1 VRQPVAG
8 ERYDAVIVGA
18 GHNGLVTAGYLAKA
32 GLRTLVLERRS
43 RAGGLLTTEEVAPGV
58 RAPVAADGVGG
69 LGAGVVRDLRLDS
82 HGFRPIEPE
91 VVSFAPSVDGPP
103 LTLWRDPVRTAT
115 ELRTRPEPR
124 DADGFVAFDREIR
137 SLAGFLARVQAT
149 EPPNLAS
156 PSLADAGTGLTL
168 LNSLRHLGR
177 QEIRETLRVLPMSVA
192 DLVSEALDDEAL
204 RGALAARGVRYSA
217 MGPRSAGTA
226 LNFLWDSSSG
236 GGAAG
241 RTVFARGGPDALAEA
256 LLTAA
261 RSHGATVRCGVE
273 VSTIR
278 TREGS
283 VEGVALANGEEIEAQ
298 IVASNADPK
307 QTLLQLLDPAEVGPT
322 LGWRAE
328 NIRAPGVVAKVTLVL
343 EGLPAIVGADD
354 ERLHGRIVIAPSLD
368 DLERAFNDSKYGR
381 ISEHP
386 YLEVTIP
393 TLTDPSLA
401 PEGTH
406 VLTALFQYA
415 PRDLRD
421 SEWDDATRDR
431 VADGAVRTLEAY
443 APGLADRIVAR
454 RVLTPADL
462 ERDFGLTGGHPM
474 HGEHALDQFFAWR
487 PLLGHAGY
495 RLAGIRGLY
504 LCGAGAHPGGGITGG
519 PGRNAARAI
528 LADVRRARR
537 RRPGRPVSGMAPNRC
552 P

>member
-1 VRQPVAG
+1 MRQPVPAD
-8 ERYDAVIVGA
+8 RYDAVIVGA

-43 RAGGLLTTEEVAPGV
+43 RAGGLLTSEEVAPGV

-82 HGFRPIEPE
+82 HGFRPIEPD
-91 VVSFAPSVDGPP
+91 VVAFAPSVDGPP

-115 ELRTRPEPR
+115 ELRTRPKPR
-124 DADGFVAFDREIR
+124 DADGFVAFDREVR

-149 EPPNLAS
+149 EPPNLAY

-168 LNSLRHLGR
+168 VNSLRHLGR

-204 RGALAARGVRYSA
+204 RGALAARGVRYFA

-226 LNFLWDSSSG
+226 LNFLWDSASG

-261 RSHGATVRCGVE
+261 RSHGATVRYGVE

-283 VEGVALANGEEIEAQ
+283 VEAVALANGEEIDAQ

-328 NIRAPGVVAKVTLVL
+328 NIRVPGVVAKVTLVL

-354 ERLHGRIVIAPSLD
+354 ERLHGRIVIAGSLD

-393 TLTDPSLA
+393 TLSDPSLA

-406 VLTALFQYA
+406 IITALFQYA
-415 PRDLRD
+415 PCDLRD

-431 VADGAVRTLEAY
+431 VADGTVRTLEAY